1 MPERTDKAPV
11 LLLDMASCTD
21 RGRARE
27 HNEDAL
33 ACDALA
39 GVAVLADGMGGYA
52 AGEVASGA
60 AAAQIA
66 SELARLKIEYP
77 SVSPADLMQA
87 MHDSIR
93 RVNDQIYRAARK
105 DPRYTGMGTTL
116 VAAAFTGQ
124 VAVIAH
130 AGDSRAY
137 LLRDGRLRR
146 MTKDHSL
153 LQERIDLGLLQA
165 DDPSGDSMRNL
176 ITRALGVDPS
186 LEPEIGVHGL
196 RDGDLVL
203 LCSDGLN
210 DMIDDAS
217 IEQTLREHG
226 DVPGEAARLLVEHAN
241 AAGGRDNISVILIG
255 LRLGEAPRGTR

>member
-1 MPERTDKAPV
+1 MSVPGNGPV
-11 LLLDMASCTD
+11 LQLDMASCTD
-21 RGRARE
+21 RGRMRE

-33 ACDALA
+33 ACDAVA

-60 AAAQIA
+60 AASQVAA
-66 SELARLKIEYP
+66 ELARLKAEYP
-77 SVSPADLMQA
+77 VLSPADMMQG
-87 MHDSIR
+87 MHDAIR
-93 RVNDQIYRAARK
+93 RVNTQIYRAARK

-153 LQERIDLGLLQA
+153 LQERIDLGLIQA
-165 DDPSGDSMRNL
+165 DDPAGDAVRNL
-176 ITRALGVDPS
+176 ITRALGVDPL
-186 LEPEIGVHGL
+186 LEPEIGVHGM
-196 RDGDLVL
+196 RDGDRVL
-203 LCSDGLN
+203 LCSDGLS
-210 DMIDDAS
+210 DMISDAR
-217 IEQTLREHG
+217 IEQVLLQHADE
-226 DVPGEAARLLVEHAN
+226 PQQAARELVEQAN

-255 LRLGEAPRGTR
+255 LRLADADSGAS

>member
-1 MPERTDKAPV
+1 MSVPGNGPV
-11 LLLDMASCTD
+11 LQLDMASCTD
-21 RGRARE
+21 RGRMRE

-33 ACDALA
+33 ACDAVA

-60 AAAQIA
+60 AAAQVA
-66 SELARLKIEYP
+66 AELARLKAEYP
-77 SVSPADLMQA
+77 VLSPADMMQA
-87 MHDSIR
+87 MHDAIR
-93 RVNDQIYRAARK
+93 RVNTQIYRAARK

-153 LQERIDLGLLQA
+153 LQERIDLGLIRA
-165 DDPSGDSMRNL
+165 DDPAGDAVRNL
-176 ITRALGVDPS
+176 ITRALGVDPL
-186 LEPEIGVHGL
+186 LEPEIGVHGM
-196 RDGDLVL
+196 RDGDRVL
-203 LCSDGLN
+203 LCSDGLS
-210 DMIDDAS
+210 DMISDAR
-217 IEQTLREHG
+217 IEQVLLQHAE
-226 DVPGEAARLLVEHAN
+226 DPQQAARELVEQAN

-255 LRLGEAPRGTR
+255 LRLADADFGAS

>member
-1 MPERTDKAPV
+1 MDASPGNP
-11 LLLDMASCTD
+11 LLLLEMASCTD
-21 RGRARE
+21 RGRLRE

-60 AAAQIA
+60 AASQIA
-66 SELARLKIEYP
+66 AELARLKAEYP

-87 MHDSIR
+87 MHDAIR
-93 RVNDQIYRAARK
+93 RVNTRIYRAAHK

-137 LLRDGRLRR
+137 LLRDSVLRR

-165 DDPSGDSMRNL
+165 DDPAGDSVRNL
-176 ITRALGVDPS
+176 ITRALGVDPL
-186 LEPEIGVHGL
+186 LEPEIGVHAM

-210 DMIDDAS
+210 DMLSDS
-217 IEQTLREHG
+217 RIEQILQARCDE
-226 DVPGEAARLLVEHAN
+226 PQQAARELVEQAN

-255 LRLGEAPRGTR
+255 LRLGESPRGVG

>member
-1 MPERTDKAPV
+1 MDAFPGDPV

-21 RGRARE
+21 RGRQRE

-33 ACDALA
+33 ACDAVA

-52 AGEVASGA
+52 AGEVASGV

-66 SELARLKIEYP
+66 AEVARLKAEYP
-77 SVSPADLMQA
+77 AVSPADLMQA
-87 MHDSIR
+87 MHDAIR
-93 RVNDQIYRAARK
+93 RVNTQIYRAARK

-116 VAAAFTGQ
+116 VAAAFTGR

-137 LLRDGRLRR
+137 LLRDARLRR

-165 DDPSGDSMRNL
+165 DDPAGDAVRNL
-176 ITRALGVDPS
+176 ITRAIGVDPL
-186 LEPEIGVHGL
+186 LEPEIGVHAMQ
-196 RDGDLVL
+196 DGDLLL
-203 LCSDGLN
+203 LCSDGLS
-210 DMIDDAS
+210 DMLSDAR
-217 IEQTLREHG
+217 IEQILQSLASEPQHAVRE
-226 DVPGEAARLLVEHAN
+226 LVEQAN

-255 LRLGEAPRGTR
+255 MRLGDRPRGDHH

>member
-1 MPERTDKAPV
+1 MAGYANGPV

-21 RGRARE
+21 RGRMRE

-33 ACDALA
+33 ACDAVA

-66 SELARLKIEYP
+66 SDLARLKVEYP
-77 SVSPADLMQA
+77 NVSPADLMQA

-93 RVNDQIYRAARK
+93 RVNTQIYRAAHK

-137 LLRDGRLRR
+137 LLRDQRLRH

-153 LQERIDLGLLQA
+153 LQERIDLGILQA
-165 DDPSGDSMRNL
+165 DDPAGDSMRNL
-176 ITRALGVDPS
+176 ITRALGVDPN

-210 DMIDDAS
+210 DMISDAQ
-217 IEQTLREHG
+217 IEQVLRDKG
-226 DVPGEAARLLVEHAN
+226 DTPAEAAKQLVEQAN

-255 LRLGEAPRGTR
+255 LRLGEPPRGAR

>member
-1 MPERTDKAPV
+1 MSSLADGPMFTLEMTSR
-11 LLLDMASCTD
+11 TD
-21 RGRARE
+21 RGRLRE

-33 ACDALA
+33 ACDAVA

-60 AAAQIA
+60 AASQVA
-66 SELARLKIEYP
+66 SELARLKAEYP
-77 SVSPADLMQA
+77 RLSPADLMQA
-87 MHDSIR
+87 MRDAIR
-93 RVNDQIYRAARK
+93 RVNTQIYRVAHK

-137 LLRDGRLRR
+137 LFRDSRLRR

-153 LQERIDLGLLQA
+153 LQERIDLGLIQPEDPAGQA
-165 DDPSGDSMRNL
+165 VRNL
-176 ITRALGVDPS
+176 ITRALGVDPL
-186 LEPEIGVHGL
+186 LEPEIGVHAM
-196 RDGDLVL
+196 RDGDRVL

-210 DMIDDAS
+210 DMLGDAQIEQLLQAHDDDA
-217 IEQTLREHG
+217 ER
-226 DVPGEAARLLVEHAN
+226 AAQELVEQAN
-241 AAGGRDNISVILIG
+241 AAGGRDNISVILVG
-255 LRLGEAPRGTR
+255 LRLEQTPRGSC

>member
-1 MPERTDKAPV
+1 MPYLADGGGFA
-11 LLLDMASCTD
+11 LDMTSCTD
-21 RGRARE
+21 RGRLRE

-60 AAAQIA
+60 AAAQVA
-66 SELARLKIEYP
+66 SELARLKAEYP
-77 SVSPADLMQA
+77 RVSPADLMQA
-87 MHDSIR
+87 MREAIR
-93 RVNDQIYRAARK
+93 RVNTQIYRVAHK
-105 DPRYTGMGTTL
+105 DPRFSGMGTTL

-137 LLRDGRLRR
+137 LFRDARLRR

-153 LQERIDLGLLQA
+153 LQERIDLGLVQA
-165 DDPSGDSMRNL
+165 DDPAGQAVRNL
-176 ITRALGVDPS
+176 ITRALGVDPL
-186 LEPEIGVHGL
+186 LEPEIGVHGM
-196 RDGDLVL
+196 RDGDRVL
-203 LCSDGLN
+203 LCSDGLS
-210 DMIDDAS
+210 DMLDDAR
-217 IEQTLREHG
+217 IEQVLRAH
-226 DVPGEAARLLVEHAN
+226 DDDAPRAAQELVDQAN

-255 LRLGEAPRGTR
+255 LRLGQAPGGSY

>member
-1 MPERTDKAPV
+1 MTGTQQTGLQYEMTSLTHP
-11 LLLDMASCTD
+11 
-21 RGRARE
+21 GRVRE
-27 HNEDAL
+27 HNEDAVAFDVPAQL
-33 ACDALA
+33 
-39 GVAVLADGMGGYA
+39 AVLADGMGGYA
-52 AGEVASGA
+52 AGEVASGMA
-60 AAAQIA
+60 TAQVCARI
-66 SELARLKIEYP
+66 ARLKADYP
-77 SVSPADLMQA
+77 AVSALDLSTELRNAIRQA
-87 MHDSIR
+87 NVEILR
-93 RVNDQIYRAARK
+93 TARAN
-105 DPRYTGMGTTL
+105 PQFSGMGATL
-116 VAAAFTGQ
+116 VAAAFTGN

-153 LQERIDLGLLQA
+153 LQERIDLGLMQA

-203 LCSDGLN
+203 LCSDGMN

-226 DVPGEAARLLVEHAN
+226 DAPGEAARLLVEHAN

-255 LRLGEAPRGTR
+255 LRLGEAPRGAR